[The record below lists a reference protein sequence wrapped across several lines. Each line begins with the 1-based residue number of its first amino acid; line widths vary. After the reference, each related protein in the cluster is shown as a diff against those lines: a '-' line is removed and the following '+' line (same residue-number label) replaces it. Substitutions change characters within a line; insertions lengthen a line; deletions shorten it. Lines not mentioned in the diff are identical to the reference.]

1 MPYCGSS
8 VLSTSD
14 GADKRAIV
22 LLCGAWTCE
31 VCGPHRKQELIALA
45 MAGAPNKILTLT
57 SRRREDYSAAEAARD
72 LVRAW
77 RLIRRNLKT
86 QYPKMRI
93 EFLAIF
99 EATKLGWPH
108 LHILLRCGF
117 LDQRHLTAEM
127 LRLTNSP
134 IVDIRAIKSR
144 KGAAMYVSKY
154 IGKAPG
160 QFAKL
165 KRYWSSKR
173 WLTTKRERAAFK
185 KLWDRQQLSL
195 REWMDAWRMF
205 GWSVRLVTE
214 REATASPPRL
224 AA

>member
-8 VLSTSD
+8 VLSTSE

-31 VCGPHRKQELIALA
+31 VCGPQRKEALIAFA

-57 SRRREDYSAAEAARD
+57 SRRRPDQTPLEAARA

-77 RLIRRNLKT
+77 RLIRRNLKH
-86 QYPKMRI
+86 QHPKMRI

-117 LDQRHLTAEM
+117 IDQHHLAAEM
-127 LRLTNSP
+127 LRLTDSP

-144 KGAAMYVSKY
+144 KGAAHYVSKY
-154 IGKAPG
+154 VGKAPG
-160 QFAKL
+160 QFGKL
-165 KRYWSSKR
+165 KRFWSSKR
-173 WLTTKRERAAFK
+173 WLPNKRERAVFK
-185 KLWDRQQLSL
+185 KLWDRHQLSL
-195 REWMDAWRMF
+195 GDWMDAWRSF
-205 GWSVRLVTE
+205 GWNVHRVTE
-214 REATASPPRL
+214 REAIASPARE